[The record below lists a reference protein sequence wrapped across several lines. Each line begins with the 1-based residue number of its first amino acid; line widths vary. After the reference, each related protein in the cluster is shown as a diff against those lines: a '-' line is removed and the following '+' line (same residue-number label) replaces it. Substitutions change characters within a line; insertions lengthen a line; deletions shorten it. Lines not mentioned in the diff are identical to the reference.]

1 MTGNQIFLKNVK
13 GLLEERGENFVELSK
28 HIGVSASAISQW
40 YSGLTFPRRKTQEK
54 IAEYLNTTVSLLFDT
69 TRASCTTVSPAEYV
83 NVLSGNTFYINVY
96 DDSMSPLFSN
106 GDIITVKRQSEV
118 QDGDFA
124 VVRINDTYLIREIQR
139 STKGIMFLPQNNNYP
154 TEWVSFNDERLTA
167 EKIVIVGKVTE
178 LFKKFN

>member
-54 IAEYLNTTVSLLFDT
+54 IADYLNTTVSLLFDT

-83 NVLSGNTFYINVY
+83 NVLSGNTFHINVY

-124 VVRINDTYLIREIQR
+124 VVRINDKYLIREIQR

-154 TEWVSFNDERLTA
+154 TEWVSFNDERLTT

>member
-13 GLLEERGENFVELSK
+13 GLLEERGENCVDLSK

-40 YSGLTFPRRKTQEK
+40 YSDLTFPRRKTQEK

-69 TRASCTTVSPAEYV
+69 TMTSCTTVSPDGYI
-83 NVLSGNTFYINVY
+83 NVPMGNTFHINVY

-106 GDIITVKRQSEV
+106 GDIITVKRQSDV

-124 VVRINDTYLIREIQR
+124 VVRINDKYLIREIQS

-154 TEWVSFNDERLTA
+154 VEWVAFDDERLTA
-167 EKIVIVGKVTE
+167 EKIVIIGKVTE